1 MELTRSEVEHVAALA
16 RLGLSDE
23 EAERYR
29 VQLSAVL
36 DYARMLDDV
45 DTSAIPP
52 TASVLPLRNVL
63 RDDEPRPSLS
73 TEEVLANAPRQEKSQ
88 FRVRAILEQD

>member
-23 EAERYR
+23 EKERFR

-63 RDDEPRPSLS
+63 RADEPRPSL
-73 TEEVLANAPRQEKSQ
+73 TTAEVLANAPRQEQGQ
-88 FRVRAILEQD
+88 FRVRAVLDPS